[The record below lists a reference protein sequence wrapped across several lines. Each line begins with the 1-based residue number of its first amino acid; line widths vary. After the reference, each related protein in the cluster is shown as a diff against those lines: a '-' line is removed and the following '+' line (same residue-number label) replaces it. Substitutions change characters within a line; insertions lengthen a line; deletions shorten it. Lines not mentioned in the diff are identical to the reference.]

1 MGYWIGKFPSKRRDE
16 GFDIVGLEATC
27 MRLARLAKL
36 DVPDTRLVA
45 VGARRALLVRRFD
58 VSARGGRHHML
69 SLRTLGR
76 ERPGVYVMAYSE
88 LAQIVR
94 KVSASPQAN
103 VNALYRHMVF
113 NAVIGNTD
121 DHLKNFW
128 MLHTQVGYRLS
139 PAFDL
144 VPDVARRGEHTLAFE
159 YNHTVP
165 TGTTLLSIAKHWG
178 VRDARCMH
186 AIHAHWPLA
195 QSRERFAHG
204 DRCRYRTAPAD
215 HRAGRLASRTC
226 TLAALFKPSMERS
239 DRIVARRSVLSNN
252 ASPSADALHHASHR
266 DCDGPDDR
274 IAPSAAP
281 HWQARRLREVS
292 FYPSPTTLATTPSA
306 SRPTR
311 SSRQQTC

>member
-113 NAVIGNTD
+113 NALIGNTD

-178 VRDARCMH
+178 VRDARSIIADGQSACTRFMRTGRSLKVASASLT
-186 AIHAHWPLA
+186 AI
-195 QSRERFAHG
+195 G
-204 DRCRYRTAPAD
+204 AD
-215 HRAGRLASRTC
+215 I
-226 TLAALFKPSMERS
+226 E
-239 DRIVARRSVLSNN
+239 
-252 ASPSADALHHASHR
+252 
-266 DCDGPDDR
+266 
-274 IAPSAAP
+274 
-281 HWQARRLREVS
+281 RRL
-292 FYPSPTTLATTPSA
+292 
-306 SRPTR
+306 
-311 SSRQQTC
+311 QTIARGV